1 MAGRL
6 FISACSHSISTSLFL
21 ETVSCRRVNDGQ
33 RGAGCQVAQSDSDS
47 IIDRM
52 AGIDETG
59 ITEENGGMVGRAS
72 SVRDGTIKA
81 KLPSRCEMGLTM
93 TSAEQLFLDV
103 ISKVS
108 DEDHAAGELEEDALG
123 IDPPFVANEQAPSIA
138 KPGEEPLDLPS
149 MPLAAL
155 QTTLPTRCSF
165 AIVPLRADQPAVRHH
180 HSRCSFS
187 LSGRSDA
194 VSFFCEAAVQEALF
208 PIQLAYRLESGNE
221 APSNQAPDA
230 LLLPVAKPP
239 QAGWEHPSI
248 VPRSHA
254 PRVKP
259 LLAALRLDLQKL
271 HDLLKI
277 HFEAIGIIAPARV
290 Q

>member
-1 MAGRL
+1 
-6 FISACSHSISTSLFL
+6 
-21 ETVSCRRVNDGQ
+21 
-33 RGAGCQVAQSDSDS
+33 
-47 IIDRM
+47 M

-72 SVRDGTIKA
+72 SVRDGAIKA
-81 KLPSRCEMGLTM
+81 NLPSRCEMGLTM

-108 DEDHAAGELEEDALG
+108 DEDHAAGELEEDALE

-149 MPLAAL
+149 MPLAAV
-155 QTTLPTRCSF
+155 QTTLPKRCSF
-165 AIVPLRADQPAVRHH
+165 ATSPVRADQLAIRHH

-187 LSGRSDA
+187 LPGGSDA
-194 VSFFCEAAVQEALF
+194 VPLFCEAAVQKALF
-208 PIQLAYRLESGNE
+208 PILLAFRVESGNE
-221 APSNQAPDA
+221 APPNQVPGA

-239 QAGWEHPSI
+239 PAGWEHPSI

-254 PRVKP
+254 PRGFIRVRRDHCRKVVRRRWF
-259 LLAALRLDLQKL
+259 LA
-271 HDLLKI
+271 
-277 HFEAIGIIAPARV
+277 EAD
-290 Q
+290 